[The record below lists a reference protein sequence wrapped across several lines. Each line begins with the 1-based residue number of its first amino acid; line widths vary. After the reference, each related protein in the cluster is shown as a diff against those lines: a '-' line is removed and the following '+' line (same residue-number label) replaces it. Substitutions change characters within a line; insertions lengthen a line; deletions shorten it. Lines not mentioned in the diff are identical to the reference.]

1 MSVKV
6 SVSNVGVSKSKS
18 VLNRRPVDSLS
29 LRRLKEF
36 EVEGNKSMKVKELNT
51 HGTIQFSQKSLV

>member
-1 MSVKV
+1 MSVKAI
-6 SVSNVGVSKSKS
+6 S

-36 EVEGNKSMKVKELNT
+36 EVEGNKCLKVKELNT
-51 HGTIQFSQKSLV
+51 HGTIQFSQKSLVRTSM